1 MVIISSN
8 LYYDMTVLS
17 IEKRIDAIAVLGEKL
32 RALQGEELE
41 ELCYKARAFNGWFT
55 ASSVEYALASW
66 GKMLT
71 KDAVHDWIAGYVMPY
86 KEPQKVGLV
95 TAGNIPLVGLHD
107 VLCIILSGN
116 IALVKLSS
124 DDKILMQYVF
134 DQLFLAEPILQEYIQ
149 VVERLNEADAFIATG
164 SNNSSRYFEYY
175 FGKKP
180 NIIRKNRTSVAVLTG
195 EETKEDFQK
204 LGEDIFR
211 YYGLGCRNVS
221 KIFVPEGYDPIPML
235 FQFETYKSLFEN
247 HKYANNY
254 DYNRSIYL
262 VKAIHHLDN
271 GAVLYKEDEALV
283 SPIAVIFWETYQN
296 PQKLAEKLISLD
308 EQIQCIVSLDGKWEK
323 SLQLGQAQ
331 NPGLKDY
338 ADGVDTLLFLLSL

>member
-1 MVIISSN
+1 MIDSN
-8 LYYDMTVLS
+8 IYYDMTILS
-17 IEKRIDAIAVLGEKL
+17 IEKRVDAIVALGAKL
-32 RALQGEELE
+32 RTLQGDELE
-41 ELCYKARAFNGWFT
+41 ELCYKARSYNGWFT
-55 ASSVEYALASW
+55 VQSVEYAIASW
-66 GKMLT
+66 GNSLNKL
-71 KDAVHDWIAGYVMPY
+71 AIQDWISAYSIIE
-86 KEPQKVGLV
+86 KEPKKVGLV

-107 VLCIILSGN
+107 VLSIILSGN

-124 DDKILMQYVF
+124 DDKILMQFVF
-134 DQLFLAEPILQEYIQ
+134 DQLYEFEPALKDYIL

-164 SNNSSRYFEYY
+164 SNNSSRYFDYY

-195 EETKEDFQK
+195 KETREDFLK

-221 KIFVPEGYDPIPML
+221 KVFVPEGFDPIPML
-235 FQFETYKSLFEN
+235 HAFEDYKHLFEN

-271 GAVLYKEDEALV
+271 GVVLYKDEEALV
-283 SPIAVIFWETYQN
+283 SPIAVLYWETYISEEDLAK
-296 PQKLAEKLISLD
+296 KLNNLGG
-308 EQIQCIVSLDGKWEK
+308 QIQCIVSLDGMWKK
-323 SLQLGQAQ
+323 SLPFGKAQ
-331 NPGLKDY
+331 DPGLKDY
-338 ADGVDTLLFLLSL
+338 ADDVDTILFLLSL